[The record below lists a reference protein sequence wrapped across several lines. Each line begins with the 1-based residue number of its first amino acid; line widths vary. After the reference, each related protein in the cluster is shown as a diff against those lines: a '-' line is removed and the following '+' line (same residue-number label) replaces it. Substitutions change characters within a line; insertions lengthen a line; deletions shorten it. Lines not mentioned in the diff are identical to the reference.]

1 LIAAS
6 LILAAGLFS
15 IGLYGVLSRRNLI
28 VVLMS
33 VEVMINAAALAFVA
47 VARGGT
53 IASPMPT
60 HDGQVFVLF
69 TMAVAA
75 AEAAVGLAILILLF
89 RTRRGVSTTD
99 AAAMWG

>member
-1 LIAAS
+1 MIANY
-6 LILAAGLFS
+6 LILSAALFA

-33 VEVMINAAALAFVA
+33 VEVMINGAALSFAA

-53 IASPMPT
+53 LAAALPDHS
-60 HDGQVFVLF
+60 GQIFVLL

-89 RTRRGVSTTD
+89 RARRGVSADD
-99 AAAMWG
+99 ATAMWG